1 MAEHIQLLRLPQN
14 YILSHQ
20 TVYVQSF
27 GVLGYLRTFFHK
39 TSANY
44 PWMESFVCDGGGEPQ
59 DAYLT

>member
-27 GVLGYLRTFFHK
+27 WLLGYLRTFFHK

-44 PWMESFVCDGGGEPQ
+44 PSMESFVCNGGGEPQ

>member
-27 GVLGYLRTFFHK
+27 GLFGYLRTFCH
-39 TSANY
+39 TNY
-44 PWMESFVCDGGGEPQ
+44 PSMESFVCNGGGEPQ

>member
-27 GVLGYLRTFFHK
+27 WLLGYLRTFFHK